1 MRAETATEVRGP
13 SAKRRELTQAI
24 QLLKEGDT
32 FVQEKATEIL
42 LAAKDRSVIKKLL
55 PLLHEKDTGV
65 RMTALEIL
73 KRIGHLD
80 LSSIIPLVDYDNED
94 VQVYTCE
101 IMASLKDPDTVGLL
115 VRKSLENNDNVRT
128 AAAIALGEFK
138 SEEAVDALLRIL
150 GEDDWIVFSAIYSLG
165 KIGNPKAIQPLM
177 DVLRNREEEV
187 SLAAC
192 EVLLGFR
199 QEGIL
204 DEVFSI
210 LKAWN
215 KEKRSPYI
223 KIILEQGDYEVFVRL
238 KDKIGEDL
246 FEELLHGIK
255 YEQKDSLKMMTL
267 LAHFK
272 SGEACNVIL
281 EKLKEMDPDDEDYS
295 ELLDVFVGL
304 KEVWGWDP
312 SKYLGKGKAYFL
324 PMIQACVRAPIA
336 LDDDILLQV
345 FRSAEQPVRREII
358 TNVPVLVKGT
368 GRELVAEAIRDADGH
383 VKGGAILA
391 AGQMGLEDL
400 KGEIV
405 ESALKGFMDVRIKAV
420 QVLSCVDKAEGIRI
434 IEKFV
439 HSGSVDDKKVYLSVA
454 DRLDGATNLP
464 FLQKLVADEDEKV
477 RYGAVRVVGTFLD
490 EPAYMRMFTSLL
502 DEENIPHE
510 VLKVIRE
517 RRLAPFRDKLVS
529 IFTHKEKGLWTRY
542 YALLALG
549 ALEDPSLF
557 DTFVSGLT
565 DDNSLIKIGSLKALS
580 DLGNKKAVRY
590 ARPFTH
596 SPDEDVRS
604 TAEFVLNRL
613 ECC

>member
-24 QLLKEGDT
+24 KLLKEGDT

-65 RMTALEIL
+65 RMAALEIL

-223 KIILEQGDYEVFVRL
+223 KIILEQGDHEVFVRL

-272 SGEACNVIL
+272 RKWTPTKKTTVS
-281 EKLKEMDPDDEDYS
+281 
-295 ELLDVFVGL
+295 
-304 KEVWGWDP
+304 
-312 SKYLGKGKAYFL
+312 FL
-324 PMIQACVRAPIA
+324 M
-336 LDDDILLQV
+336 
-345 FRSAEQPVRREII
+345 S
-358 TNVPVLVKGT
+358 
-368 GRELVAEAIRDADGH
+368 
-383 VKGGAILA
+383 
-391 AGQMGLEDL
+391 
-400 KGEIV
+400 
-405 ESALKGFMDVRIKAV
+405 S
-420 QVLSCVDKAEGIRI
+420 
-434 IEKFV
+434 
-439 HSGSVDDKKVYLSVA
+439 
-454 DRLDGATNLP
+454 
-464 FLQKLVADEDEKV
+464 
-477 RYGAVRVVGTFLD
+477 
-490 EPAYMRMFTSLL
+490 
-502 DEENIPHE
+502 
-510 VLKVIRE
+510 
-517 RRLAPFRDKLVS
+517 
-529 IFTHKEKGLWTRY
+529 
-542 YALLALG
+542 
-549 ALEDPSLF
+549 
-557 DTFVSGLT
+557 
-565 DDNSLIKIGSLKALS
+565 S
-580 DLGNKKAVRY
+580 D
-590 ARPFTH
+590 
-596 SPDEDVRS
+596 
-604 TAEFVLNRL
+604 
-613 ECC
+613 